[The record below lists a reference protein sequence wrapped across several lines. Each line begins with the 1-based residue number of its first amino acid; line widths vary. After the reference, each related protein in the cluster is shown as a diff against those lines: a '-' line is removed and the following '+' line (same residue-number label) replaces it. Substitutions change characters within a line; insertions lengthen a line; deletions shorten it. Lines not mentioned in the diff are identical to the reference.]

1 MKKYKWI
8 LIAGNLL
15 LLLVYFN
22 WSVFKKEQTLSKG
35 ELVLFRLAPVDPRS
49 LMQGDYMALNYEV
62 ANVSELYPRD
72 SLEFVPS
79 QGYAVIASDS
89 NQVAHI
95 VRLQSTTGGLK
106 PGEKLIKYHK
116 EYYDLLK
123 LGAESFFFEEG
134 QGKVYEKA
142 EYGGLRID
150 DEGNSILVGLY
161 DEHFRLIKNQPQ
173 PTSSLY

>member
-8 LIAGNLL
+8 LILGNLL

-22 WSVFKKEQTLSKG
+22 WSVFRKEQTLSKG

-62 ANVSELYPRD
+62 ASVSKLYPGD
-72 SLEFVPS
+72 SIELVPP

-89 NQVAHI
+89 NNVAQI
-95 VRLQSTTGGLK
+95 LRLQLTTGGLK
-106 PGEKLIKYHK
+106 TGEKLIKYRK
-116 EYYDLLK
+116 EYFDLLK

-134 QGKVYEKA
+134 QGKIYEKA
-142 EYGGLRID
+142 KYGGLRID
-150 DEGNSILVGLY
+150 EEGNSILVGLY
-161 DEHFRLIKNQPQ
+161 DEHFQLISKQPQ
-173 PTSSLY
+173 R

>member
-15 LLLVYFN
+15 LLLIYFN
-22 WSVFKKEQTLSKG
+22 WSVLRKEQTLSKG

-62 ANVSELYPRD
+62 SNISELYASD
-72 SLEFVPS
+72 SLNSPPPR
-79 QGYAVIASDS
+79 GYAVIAIDS
-89 NQVAHI
+89 NHVAHL
-95 VRLQSTTGGLK
+95 VRLQTTTNGLK
-106 PGEKLIKYHK
+106 NGEKLIKYRR
-116 EYYDLLK
+116 LLK